1 MIEDNKS
8 RFLKKNT
15 KKPRMLLERARE
27 ILRLK
32 HYSIRT
38 EKAYIGWMRR
48 YLMFH
53 NKRHPREMGV
63 PEIEAFLSH
72 LAINDNVAG
81 STQNQAFNALLF
93 LYEKV
98 LNISLKNE
106 KIDALRARKKVNLPV
121 VMSKE
126 EVKQVITLMKGERQ
140 IMAKLLYG
148 SGLRLMEC
156 VRLRVH

>member
-1 MIEDNKS
+1 MIEENKS
-8 RFLKKNT
+8 IFLKKNT

-27 ILRLK
+27 ILQLK

-48 YLMFH
+48 YIMFH

-106 KIDALRARKKVNLPV
+106 KIDALRARKKANLPV

-156 VRLRVH
+156 VRLRF